1 VPSGRTHL
9 VIELVLLGF
18 YAIPLLLLV
27 RSGRVA
33 PWAAAAFTLSYL
45 FSSVL
50 LSPDLDL
57 ATSRPT
63 RRWRAA
69 RFLWF
74 PYALIFRH
82 RGLSHHLLLGP
93 LTRIAY
99 LGALLA
105 LLLWAAGLLTQE
117 IRVPGWTVLVPVLVG
132 LYLPNQV
139 HIVMDRLRT
148 RRR

>member
-1 VPSGRTHL
+1 M
-9 VIELVLLGF
+9 IELVLLGF

-27 RSGRVA
+27 RSGHVA
-33 PWAAAAFTLSYL
+33 PWAAASFTLSYL

-57 ATSRPT
+57 ATSRST

-69 RFLWF
+69 RFLWC
-74 PYALIFRH
+74 PYVLIFRH

-93 LTRIAY
+93 LSRIAY

-105 LLLWAAGLLTQE
+105 LLLWAAGLLTPE
-117 IRVPGWTVLVPVLVG
+117 IRVPSWTVLFPVVVG

-139 HIVMDRLRT
+139 HIVVDWLRT

>member
-9 VIELVLLGF
+9 AIELGLLGF

-27 RSGRVA
+27 RAGHIA
-33 PWAAAAFTLSYL
+33 PWAAAAFAVSYL

-57 ATSRPT
+57 ARSRPA
-63 RRWRAA
+63 RRWRAG

-74 PYALIFRH
+74 PYALVFRH

-105 LLLWAAGLLTQE
+105 FLLWGAGLLTQE
-117 IRVPGWTVLVPVLVG
+117 IRVPRWTVLVPVLVG